1 MKENINFDNNVTD
14 LNETELLRKDTKN
27 LIYSLKKHQDAVKES
42 FSKLKDENNQYDFE
56 QEHDDQLNIEVSKKV
71 SKAAQKIK
79 VAYFL
84 ESEDTSIQNT
94 NSNDDYLINE
104 TYHDK
109 KVSSSIK
116 TVSFNEYIQGNIF

>member
-42 FSKLKDENNQYDFE
+42 FSKLKDENNQYDYE
-56 QEHDDQLNIEVSKKV
+56 QDQDEQLNIEISKNV

-84 ESEDTSIQNT
+84 ETEVTGNDET
-94 NSNDDYLINE
+94 NPNDDYLINDS
-104 TYHDK
+104 YHDK
-109 KVSSSIK
+109 KVSSSVK
-116 TVSFNEYIQGNIF
+116 TVSFNEYIQGNMI